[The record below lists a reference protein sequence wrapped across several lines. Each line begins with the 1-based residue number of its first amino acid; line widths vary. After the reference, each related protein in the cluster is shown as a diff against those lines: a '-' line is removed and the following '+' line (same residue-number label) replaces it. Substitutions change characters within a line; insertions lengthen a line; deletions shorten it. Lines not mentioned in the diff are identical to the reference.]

1 MRAHL
6 RIALML
12 LAASVL
18 GLGSAN
24 YIAGGYSAETN
35 GPWRIWRSGV
45 MPDQSPYVLAY
56 FAARGALSPDTNQM
70 AVFTATTDSD
80 GNDLDGDC
88 VYVVSGT
95 LPPAR
100 WWSLGI
106 VGDASR
112 VLSSGNVITGADG
125 AFSAHVSAQ
134 AMPGNWLALPNDG
147 DFELVLRFHGP
158 TGLLK
163 DDPQRAG
170 LPAIRM
176 GECP

>member
-1 MRAHL
+1 MQTRTH
-6 RIALML
+6 IAILL
-12 LAASVL
+12 LAAGAL
-18 GLGSAN
+18 GLGSAG
-24 YIAGGYSAETN
+24 YLAGGYGAVMN
-35 GPWRIWRSGV
+35 GPWRIWPSGV
-45 MPDQSPYVLAY
+45 MPDQSPYVLAH
-56 FAARGALSPDTNQM
+56 FAARSALSPDTNQM

-88 VYVVSGT
+88 IYVISGT

-100 WWSLGI
+100 WWSLA
-106 VGDASR
+106 VGDEASA

-125 AFSAHVSAQ
+125 AFSAHAAAQ
-134 AMPGNWLALPNDG
+134 AMPGNWLALSDSG

-163 DDPQRAG
+163 DNPQRAT
-170 LPAIRM
+170 LPAIRK